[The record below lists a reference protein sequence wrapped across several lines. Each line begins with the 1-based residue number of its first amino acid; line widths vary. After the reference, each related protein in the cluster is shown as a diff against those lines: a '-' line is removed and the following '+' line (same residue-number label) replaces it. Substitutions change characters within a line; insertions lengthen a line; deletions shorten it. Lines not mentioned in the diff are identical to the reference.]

1 MISLEFL
8 VIEDVEVSATAD
20 PGKFVYRPS
29 TVARPE

>member
-8 VIEDVEVSATAD
+8 VIEDLEVSITVD
-20 PGKFVYRPS
+20 PEKFLCRPS